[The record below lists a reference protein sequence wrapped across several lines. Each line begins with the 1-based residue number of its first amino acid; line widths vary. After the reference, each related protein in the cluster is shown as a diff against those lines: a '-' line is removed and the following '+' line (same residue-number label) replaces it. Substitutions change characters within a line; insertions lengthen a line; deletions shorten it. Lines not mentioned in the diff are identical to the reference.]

1 MLAVILVS
9 THLIAC
15 AALCLFAL
23 HRLWLLL
30 EWVLTRSTSARS
42 DHGSRYEWDGS
53 RCRGAP
59 LKQETPAQHVM
70 TPRALRR
77 DESPLLQGIVPFVT
91 VQLPLYNEREVA
103 TRLLDAVVAFDWP
116 RDRLEIQVL
125 DDSDDETKILI
136 DERAALWRARG
147 TTVEVLRRAS
157 RVGFKAGALAH
168 GTERARGDFIAI
180 FDADFVPQPDFLK
193 AVMPAFEEE
202 GLDMV
207 QGRWGHLNRDQSWL
221 TRAQSLF
228 LDAHF
233 AIEHQTRSWHGRFF
247 NFNGTAG
254 VWRRSAIERAGGW
267 DPVTLTEDL
276 DLSLRA
282 HLAGSRF
289 LYLDDVEVPAELP
302 ADASAFKSQQF
313 RWAKGSVQTARRR
326 LPALWRSRLPLA
338 IRVDATLKL
347 SQNLAFVM
355 LALLLMTMPLLVF
368 LPEATAFERLH
379 PYAGLSLGAATL
391 PAGVHFV
398 MAQRVRQ
405 TTWLQCVLG
414 LPLAIG
420 VGAALSLNNA
430 RAALE
435 GLVGAGSD
443 VFVRTPKQGGASRPA
458 YPSERQ
464 PLTAVELLL
473 GLVHLVAAVHL
484 TAKGAI
490 FPSLFFWL
498 FGASLISLSVASGP
512 RQRPATL

>member
-1 MLAVILVS
+1 MLAAIVVS
-9 THLIAC
+9 AHLTAC
-15 AALCLFAL
+15 SALCLFAL
-23 HRLWLLL
+23 HRLWLLV
-30 EWVLTRSTSARS
+30 EWARTRSSSGGSGEAPG
-42 DHGSRYEWDGS
+42 HG
-53 RCRGAP
+53 RGGAE
-59 LKQETPAQHVM
+59 QETQ
-70 TPRALRR
+70 PRRLRR
-77 DESPLLQGIVPFVT
+77 NTSPLSGASAPFVT

-125 DDSDDETKILI
+125 DDSDDDTSLLI

-147 TTVEVLRRAS
+147 TTIEVIRRES

-168 GTERARGDFIAI
+168 GTESARGEFIAI
-180 FDADFVPQPDFLK
+180 FDADFVPKPDFLR
-193 AVMPAFEEE
+193 AVMPVFEEE

-207 QGRWGHLNRDQSWL
+207 QGRWGHLNRSQSWL

-254 VWRRSAIERAGGW
+254 VWRKSAIKRAGGW
-267 DPVTLTEDL
+267 DSMTLTEDL

-289 LYLDDVEVPAELP
+289 RYLDDVEVPAELP
-302 ADASAFKSQQF
+302 ADACAFKSQQF

-326 LPALWRSRLPLA
+326 LPALWRSSLPLA

-347 SQNLAFVM
+347 SQNFAFVM
-355 LALLLMTMPLLVF
+355 LALLLVTMPLLVF
-368 LPEATAFERLH
+368 LPGTAVFEPFP
-379 PYAGLSLGAATL
+379 PYAGVSLGAATL

-398 MAQRVRQ
+398 LAQRLRQ
-405 TTWLQCVLG
+405 TSWSECVLA
-414 LPLAIG
+414 LPFAIG

-435 GLVGAGSD
+435 GLVGVGSD
-443 VFVRTPKQGGASRPA
+443 VFVRTPKRGDAQRPT
-458 YPSERQ
+458 YRSERQ
-464 PLTAVELLL
+464 PLTAIELVL
-473 GLVHLVAAVHL
+473 GMAHLVAALHL
-484 TAKGAI
+484 TATGAI
-490 FPSLFFWL
+490 LSSLFFWL
-498 FGASLISLSVASGP
+498 FGVSLISLSVASSP
-512 RQRPATL
+512 RPRSATP